1 MEDQISGEWAVMPD
15 GDRVHSHLGGFYQ
28 KPYKML
34 CEGMARH
41 KEYVRIILDR
51 LLRNLKQIAKVSLLL
66 ARNISDLISQKIGQL
81 EFSNDLKAARI
92 SRQIDDLSSQ
102 VDGHY
107 HEIKLANVD
116 IHRVHLKPRHQLIR
130 LFQAH
135 VSEWNLVIPSLSEQ
149 FGRKDNSSVIDHTAQ
164 VTIQKG
170 LLSR

>member
-34 CEGMARH
+34 SKGMAKPEECARN
-41 KEYVRIILDR
+41 ILDR
-51 LLRNLKQIAKVSLLL
+51 LLRNLKQNAKVRLLL
-66 ARNISDLISQKIGQL
+66 ALYVSDLISKKIGPL

-92 SRQIDDLSSQ
+92 SHQIDDLSSQ

-107 HEIKLANVD
+107 HEVKLANVD

-130 LFQAH
+130 LFQSY
-135 VSEWNLVIPSLSEQ
+135 VSEWDLVMPSLSEQ
-149 FGRKDNSSVIDHTAQ
+149 FERKDNSSAVDHTSQ
-164 VTIQKG
+164 VAIRKG
-170 LLSR
+170 LLNR

>member
-15 GDRVHSHLGGFYQ
+15 GDREHSHLGGFYQ

-41 KEYVRIILDR
+41 KECDRIILDR
-51 LLRNLKQIAKVSLLL
+51 LLRNLKQIAKGPLLL
-66 ARNISDLISQKIGQL
+66 SRNVSDLLSQRIGPFK
-81 EFSNDLKAARI
+81 FSNDLAVARI

-102 VDGHY
+102 VNGYY
-107 HEIKLANVD
+107 HEMVLANVD
-116 IHRVHLKPRHQLIR
+116 THRVHLKPRHQLIR

-135 VSEWNLVIPSLSEQ
+135 VSEWNLVMPSLSEQ
-149 FGRKDNSSVIDHTAQ
+149 FGRKDNSSVVDHTSQ
-164 VTIQKG
+164 LFIRKG